1 MISTVTKAGLAFIAC
16 LLLAGPSSAQN
27 RNPAPDVEALV
38 KGHTSAWRE
47 ADPVKRE
54 KLLAEVWA
62 PNGVYVH
69 GQGEIKGRQKLA
81 EYMGLVEQL
90 MPSQRIREI
99 SKVESHHGTFRYAW
113 RSVMPDGPLVDEGTG
128 FGEVDKN
135 GRIRRLVV
143 FDGPLVPVSKA
154 K

>member
-1 MISTVTKAGLAFIAC
+1 MKRSIIKAGLLFSAC
-16 LLLAGPSSAQN
+16 MLLAGASSAQN

-38 KGHTSAWRE
+38 KGYTSAWRE

-62 PNGVYVH
+62 LDGVYTD
-69 GQGEIKGRQKLA
+69 GQSKVKGRQKVA
-81 EYMGLVEQL
+81 EYIGLVGQL
-90 MPSQRIREI
+90 APSSRITEL
-99 SKVESHHGTFRYAW
+99 SKVESHHGTFRFAW
-113 RSVMPDGPLVDEGTG
+113 RAVMPDGTLYDEGMD

-135 GRIRRLVV
+135 GRISRLVV
-143 FDGPLVPVSKA
+143 FQGPLVPVSKA